1 MPGDLAGFRLDR
13 TFRLVLIAMNT
24 LQALTEPADR
34 LACLSAARDH
44 LAPGGE
50 LIFDVALPDAEEIVA
65 TMGIERPGGLHHDPG
80 SGAMLEHSAWYD
92 RWEPDTHTLEFTLR
106 MEQRAAAGPP
116 SAVLRRHRVHLFTPE
131 RDRRAAGPGG
141 ARADRGA
148 RRLRRL
154 PGDHRLRAPDP
165 PLPGRRVST
174 LRLCHLYPG
183 EMNIYADRGNIAVL
197 ERRLAWRGLA
207 LEVTELGLGDRIEP
221 GRHDLFYLG
230 GGQDRDQAVVA
241 DDMVATK
248 AEGLHAAVAGGAAV
262 VCVCGGFQLAGRG
275 YTGADG
281 SRMPGVGILD
291 LDTVAGP
298 TRLIGDLVIEAEL
311 DGERHRLVGF
321 ENHAGRTRLGPG
333 CRPLGRVVSGHGN
346 NGDDGWR
353 GGRVGHGSWAPTSTG
368 RCCRRTRG
376 WPTA

>member
-1 MPGDLAGFRLDR
+1 
-13 TFRLVLIAMNT
+13 
-24 LQALTEPADR
+24 
-34 LACLSAARDH
+34 
-44 LAPGGE
+44 
-50 LIFDVALPDAEEIVA
+50 
-65 TMGIERPGGLHHDPG
+65 
-80 SGAMLEHSAWYD
+80 
-92 RWEPDTHTLEFTLR
+92 
-106 MEQRAAAGPP
+106 
-116 SAVLRRHRVHLFTPE
+116 
-131 RDRRAAGPGG
+131 
-141 ARADRGA
+141 
-148 RRLRRL
+148 
-154 PGDHRLRAPDP
+154 
-165 PLPGRRVST
+165 VST

-197 ERRLAWRGLA
+197 QRRLAWRGLA

-248 AEGLHAAVAGGAAV
+248 AEGLHAAVADGAAV
-262 VCVCGGFQLAGRG
+262 VCVCGGFQLAGHG

-298 TRLIGDLVIEAEL
+298 TRLIGDLVIDADL

-346 NGDDGWR
+346 NGDDG
-353 GGRVGHGSWAPTSTG
+353 GEGGVSGRVVGTYLHGPLLPKNPWLADRLIAWALAHATG
-368 RCCRRTRG
+368 TEPRLEPLDDSLEDAAHAVATTR
-376 WPTA
+376 AMSARSR